1 MPDTI
6 EDELAE
12 RREALDKHEW
22 GDPALRQEWMERSRV
37 IGSAASEHLERLLN
51 ENESITAVG
60 VSTRDGFNLCTV
72 GIPEEAVTRFAAL
85 GSSLHSVAGAS
96 VTTAIGDED
105 VTLDAVSVRAGE
117 VYVLYH
123 SFAHP
128 TLGALVLT
136 AASRRMALGE
146 MLIETKRTAA
156 ALQDALKDI

>member
-1 MPDTI
+1 MADTT

-22 GDPALRQEWMERSRV
+22 DDPELRHEWAERSRE
-37 IGSAASEHLERLLN
+37 IGTAAVTYLERLLD

-72 GIPEEAVTRFAAL
+72 GIPEESVTRFAAL

-96 VTTAIGDED
+96 VATAIGDD
-105 VTLDAVSVRAGE
+105 NVALDSVSVRAGD

-156 ALQDALKDI
+156 QLQDALRDI